1 MNKLLKSLGLEPKK
15 FYPDAQ
21 ALKSEILNDN
31 RNLSGIYKW
40 TNIETRD
47 SYVGS
52 GIDLAK
58 RIRSYYQTS
67 ELNRHPRHINRALLK
82 HGHDKF
88 KLEILEYCDKD
99 KLMEREQFYLDEI
112 NPSYNILKKAY
123 SMEGFKHSAETI
135 EQLKDREFTQEHKD
149 NLAKAREGREFSEE
163 TLKKLSES
171 LSKHHK
177 EHPLTPE
184 AFENIKRKTTEREG
198 VPVALINKDTGEET
212 QFETQT
218 DAANFLGITRQAI
231 KKALDRDS
239 ILSKLYKVKRSDQNN
254 NNTLSSIDN
263 NSSSGDSNSSSG
275 DDGED

>member
-1 MNKLLKSLGLEPKK
+1 
-15 FYPDAQ
+15 
-21 ALKSEILNDN
+21 
-31 RNLSGIYKW
+31 
-40 TNIETRD
+40 
-47 SYVGS
+47 
-52 GIDLAK
+52 
-58 RIRSYYQTS
+58 
-67 ELNRHPRHINRALLK
+67 
-82 HGHDKF
+82 
-88 KLEILEYCDKD
+88 
-99 KLMEREQFYLDEI
+99 MEREQFYLDEI
-112 NPSYNILKKAY
+112 NPSYKKSLFY
-123 SMEGFKHSAETI
+123 GKHSAETI

-149 NLAKAREGREFSEE
+149 NLAKAREGREFSALRPRSKDLVLDREEE

-254 NNTLSSIDN
+254 NNRLSSIDN

-275 DDGED
+275 DDGGD